1 MALNLSALLQKG
13 KDITSRINTSALS
26 GISKIKQETK
36 EFFEPTE
43 DVRVRDVFR
52 EAGILTRKVF
62 KTITPTE
69 EDIYNK
75 ESFEKTGI
83 GVTRFGEIAYRN
95 PKTGNISYTDTIM
108 SVGSLK
114 NVAKE
119 GIEKVAK
126 ELTSIVKS
134 KKLDKKLI
142 EIAQKPFKKT
152 TLDIKALKATKA
164 EPLAQEATKYKSAE
178 EFVKA
183 QPKLFHGTEQT
194 FDEFSLKTFGRAT
207 DSGDAGVGVYFTA
220 DKSYAKEFGSNIK
233 EISVD
238 LRNPYRYKTTPFFG
252 GIGKEKFAKS
262 IGLSE
267 NATAKEVTAKL
278 VKDGYDGVIIDADFS
293 SGLIKSYEVV
303 VFDPKAIKTK
313 SKLTDIYTQATKGV
327 KSLEKIFK
335 APEKAIQAPTVIQGE
350 TFSLGT
356 GRLVQ
361 PTTKELKATQKL
373 EIKATKKEL
382 KLAETAQKKA
392 KRLEVR
398 QQEIRTDTLE
408 NLNRQH
414 GNTDIIVKQLKKRHL
429 SDEDI
434 ANVILEDG
442 TKLTDTLK
450 VKRNPDKSLA
460 AIIKKSDIE
469 NIKLSYST
477 KVPIEK
483 WTKIG
488 VIGKAKETALA
499 LGKLYELPQ
508 VWFER
513 KGLNKINEPVIEAG
527 RAAEYLKTSFINKF
541 REAGLW
547 KNQGWFTADRFDLSS
562 REAEGIGKY
571 FLTRQ
576 NKGYNVLLK
585 NLSEKS
591 KKFVK
596 IFDDIINETEQ
607 QFYDVARKNGKTPGR
622 VENYAPIMTREDIEL
637 ADKAGAMD
645 FIFRKHPAFFSLKE
659 RAKKVPVKLYETDY
673 RKIAARWMDGIT
685 EFLNIGEVTPEIK
698 YLIDSDQFKKIVTEK
713 DYAVIHKWLKDV
725 VNPQIPET
733 AGGEAVDFTAR
744 LLKKGA
750 AMASLGLNYASVV
763 KQALTQVPLMLIR
776 KARPKLRSEYAKAF
790 GISVKDLPSITKRK
804 GDIAITDLQG
814 KVGRIF
820 TGALT
825 EFDRKNAQLSVN
837 ALLDK
842 EYGKFLKEGAE
853 ITPQVQNIIEKK
865 AQDTID
871 LWYGGFFKGQKPEA
885 FRSSLGQFINMF
897 IYPLTSQLN
906 GFYRHI
912 LQSKGA
918 GKTAVATA
926 EVMAAATTIAYME
939 VAISKL
945 SFNWSDEKQMAKDVL
960 QSLGGNIPIVSQLSY
975 ALMNDQQLQVSAG
988 LSGIANLLKK
998 IPQYAKGEKEV
1009 SDILFAGAEIVGLP
1023 KQVRRIREGV
1033 EIINE
1038 GGITNKEGKMLAP
1051 VKEADEIIRAILRGK
1066 YGPMASQDWIRNIG
1080 EKTENRRWF
1089 VPQVEFLQNGD
1100 YNRKAELYK
1109 QFTLE
1114 EQKQLKALLSET
1126 QQKKLDKAL
1135 SETKPSTGGSLEEIF
1150 GGTSEKKSL
1159 DDIFE

>member
-152 TLDIKALKATKA
+152 TLDIKALKPTKELA
-164 EPLAQEATKYKSAE
+164 PLAQEARKLGEVSPLKMAGETGRTFQDLLKDSPAMLKGRTGFTIPPKTVTIYKGVSKSGLPIKTGDWVTTNKGYAKQFGKVLEKLEVPAE
-178 EFVKA
+178 E
-183 QPKLFHGTEQT
+183 
-194 FDEFSLKTFGRAT
+194 
-207 DSGDAGVGVYFTA
+207 
-220 DKSYAKEFGSNIK
+220 
-233 EISVD
+233 
-238 LRNPYRYKTTPFFG
+238 LRYMRGAFKGNA
-252 GIGKEKFAKS
+252 IGEYPEY
-262 IGLSE
+262 IL
-267 NATAKEVTAKL
+267 
-278 VKDGYDGVIIDADFS
+278 
-293 SGLIKSYEVV
+293 
-303 VFDPKAIKTK
+303 
-313 SKLTDIYTQATKGV
+313 TQATKGV

-335 APEKAIQAPTVIQGE
+335 APGKAIQAPTVIQGE

-356 GRLVQ
+356 GRLTQ

-373 EIKATKKEL
+373 EIKATKKEI
-382 KLAETAQKKA
+382 KFAEIAQKKA

-398 QQEIRTDTLE
+398 QQKTRTDTLE

-469 NIKLSYST
+469 DIKLSYST

-488 VIGKAKETALA
+488 VIGKVKETALA

-1114 EQKQLKALLSET
+1114 EQKELKNYLSET